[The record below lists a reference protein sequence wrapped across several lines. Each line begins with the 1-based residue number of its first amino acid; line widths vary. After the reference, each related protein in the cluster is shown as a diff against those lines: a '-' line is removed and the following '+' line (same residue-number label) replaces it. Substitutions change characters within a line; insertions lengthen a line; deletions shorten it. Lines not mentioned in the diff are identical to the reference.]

1 MRYVLGLET
10 SQWRGPRTI
19 LARPPNAPRF
29 GVHLAS
35 SKRPDWQ
42 WQYIEYEQLKNA
54 LTPTS
59 QATWTD
65 DDEERFVNELEGEL
79 DKVFTFQRVKSHEI
93 VLRIKA
99 TEAEVNAVVALGD
112 APGHRPPEAQYE
124 LLESELSDIISDV
137 DDLADFTR
145 LNYTGFNKIIK
156 KHDVSVPQI

>member
-1 MRYVLGLET
+1 
-10 SQWRGPRTI
+10 
-19 LARPPNAPRF
+19 
-29 GVHLAS
+29 VHLAS

-59 QATWTD
+59 QSTWTD
-65 DDEERFVNELEGEL
+65 EDEERFVNELESEL
-79 DKVFTFQRVKSHEI
+79 DKVFTFQKVKSHEI

-99 TEAEVNAVVALGD
+99 TEAEVYAVVAQEN
-112 APGHRPPEAQYE
+112 APGHRPSEAQYE

-156 KHDVSVPQI
+156 KHDVCLLGSGDQA